1 MNNNRARHV
10 RKKWAVDISID
21 ECGAETRAT
30 ARLQWRD
37 QEVVGVGVAR
47 LSPSDRY
54 FAAIGDELATA
65 RALFD
70 AAKQV
75 MAVTEDDIENVTDE
89 PVTFRR
95 WEGAGLPI
103 GAEQ

>member
-1 MNNNRARHV
+1 VKNKHHV
-10 RKKWAVDISID
+10 RKTWTVTVLID
-21 ECGAETRAT
+21 ERGAETRAT
-30 ARLQWRD
+30 ARLHWRD
-37 QEVVGVGVAR
+37 QEVVGVGVAK
-47 LSPSDRY
+47 LNPADRY
-54 FAAIGDELATA
+54 FAAIGDELAAA

-95 WEGAGLPI
+95 WTGAGLPI
-103 GAEQ
+103 GAAQ